1 MRNDWPPG
9 WQSGVEL
16 NKWKDAKM
24 AFRITDKCTAC
35 GKCAESC
42 PVEAISK
49 SKDEKRYVI
58 DEENALSAGYA
69 PVNVRWKPLEK

>member
-1 MRNDWPPG
+1 
-9 WQSGVEL
+9 
-16 NKWKDAKM
+16 M
-24 AFRITDKCTAC
+24 AFEITDKCTAC

-58 DEENALSAGYA
+58 DEEKCVECGVCAGEC
-69 PVNVRWKPLEK
+69 PVEAIKEK